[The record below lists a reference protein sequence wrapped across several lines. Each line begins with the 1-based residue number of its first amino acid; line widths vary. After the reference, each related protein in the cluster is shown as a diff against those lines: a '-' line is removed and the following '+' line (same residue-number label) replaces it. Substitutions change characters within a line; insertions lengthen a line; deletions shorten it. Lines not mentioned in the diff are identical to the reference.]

1 MEVLIV
7 KLTSLFHSSLAL
19 SLSCADMLR
28 LFEEVGEDT
37 SSPSKPTRKSRR
49 KSVKPA
55 RFIDSSS
62 ATKKAAPAKENFN
75 KKKPTKNN
83 KKKSKKS
90 RK

>member
-1 MEVLIV
+1 MA
-7 KLTSLFHSSLAL
+7 KLTSLFDSSLAL

-62 ATKKAAPAKENFN
+62 ATKKAAPGKENFN
-75 KKKPTKNN
+75 KKKTKKNN
-83 KKKSKKS
+83 KKKSNKS